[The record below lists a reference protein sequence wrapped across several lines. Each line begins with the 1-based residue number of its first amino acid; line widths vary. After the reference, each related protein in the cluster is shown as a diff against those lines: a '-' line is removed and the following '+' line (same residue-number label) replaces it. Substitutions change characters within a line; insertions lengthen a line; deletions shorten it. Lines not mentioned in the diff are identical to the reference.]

1 MISALMLTLFPRRT
15 ALLAW
20 TAALLALAATPRLA
34 ADLTWSPATG
44 WKVEEGSLSGLTGAK
59 GHGALDLM
67 NKARRDEEAGRTSAA
82 IKGYDKV
89 ASKYQGSVFA
99 PEALFRE
106 ARLYQGRKQLYKA
119 FQAYQTVLRLY
130 PNTKR
135 FNEVIGE
142 QYRIASALLNGAHNR
157 MLGGLIPG
165 FANRSKGIEYF
176 EVILINA
183 PYSDYA
189 PLALMDIAR
198 GFQRE
203 NTKED
208 AIDALDRLVNTYP
221 QSVLAPVAYLR
232 LGDLYAALSEGPKY
246 DQAST
251 KEAMTYY
258 EDYMILYP
266 GDSNI
271 AIAAAGVDR
280 MKTILAQSK
289 IYIGDFY
296 FYKRQ
301 NYRAAR
307 VFYNEAITS
316 YPESAPAGLAKKRLA
331 EVDAKMT
338 MSAVGA
344 RNPPKKRWF
353 WPF

>member
-1 MISALMLTLFPRRT
+1 MPNPFTRRP

-20 TAALLALAATPRLA
+20 VAALLALGAAPRLA

-44 WKVEEGSLSGLTGAK
+44 WKVEEGMLSGLTGAQ
-59 GHGALDLM
+59 GHGALDMM
-67 NKARRDEEAGRTSAA
+67 NKARQDEESGRIGAA
-82 IKGYDKV
+82 IRAYGKAADKY
-89 ASKYQGSVFA
+89 KGSVFA

-106 ARLYQGRKQLYKA
+106 GKLLEGRKQYYKA
-119 FQAYQTVLRLY
+119 FTAFQSVLRLY

-142 QYRIASALLNGAHNR
+142 QYRIAAALIDGAHNR
-157 MLGGLIPG
+157 MFGGLIPG
-165 FANRSKGIEYF
+165 FSNRTKGLEFF
-176 EVILINA
+176 EVILLNA

-198 GFQRE
+198 GYQRDKSRE
-203 NTKED
+203 E
-208 AIDALDRLVNTYP
+208 AIDSLDRLVNTYP

-232 LGDLYAALSEGPKY
+232 LGDLHASLSEGPKY

-258 EDYMILYP
+258 EDYMILFP

-271 AIAAAGVDR
+271 ALAAAGVDR
-280 MKTILAQSK
+280 MKTTLAQSK

-307 VFYNEAITS
+307 VFYNEAITA
-316 YPESAPAGLAKKRLA
+316 YPESGPANLAKRRLA
-331 EVDAKMT
+331 EVDARMAR
-338 MSAVGA
+338 SAVGA
-344 RNPPKKRWF
+344 KNPPSRHWF

>member
-1 MISALMLTLFPRRT
+1 MPIPFLRRQ
-15 ALLAW
+15 ALLIW
-20 TAALLALAATPRLA
+20 AAAVFALSATPRLA

-44 WKVEEGSLSGLTGAK
+44 WKVDEGALSGLTGVQ
-59 GHGALDLM
+59 GRGALDLM
-67 NKARRDEEAGRTSAA
+67 NKARRDEENGRIGAA
-82 IKGYDKV
+82 IKEYNRV
-89 ASKYQGSVFA
+89 SSKYQGSIYA
-99 PEALFRE
+99 PEALYRQGK
-106 ARLYQGRKQLYKA
+106 LLQGRKQLYKA
-119 FQAYQTVLRLY
+119 FTAYQSVLRLY

-142 QYRIASALLNGAHNR
+142 QYRIASALLDGAHNHV
-157 MLGGLIPG
+157 LGGLLPS
-165 FANRSKGIEYF
+165 FSNRTKGLEYF
-176 EVILINA
+176 EVILLNA

-198 GFQRE
+198 GYQRDKSRE
-203 NTKED
+203 E

-221 QSVLAPVAYLR
+221 QSVLAPVAYLK
-232 LGDLYAALSEGPKY
+232 LGDLHASLTQGPKY

-266 GDSNI
+266 GDPTI
-271 AIAAAGVDR
+271 AQAAAGVDK

-307 VFYNEAITS
+307 VFYNEAITA
-316 YPESAPAGLAKKRLA
+316 YPESVPASLAKKRLA
-331 EVDAKMT
+331 EVDSR
-338 MSAVGA
+338 MSKNAVGNK
-344 RNPPKKRWF
+344 NPPKRRF

>member
-1 MISALMLTLFPRRT
+1 MPTLFPRRP

-20 TAALLALAATPRLA
+20 TAALLALAAAPRLA
-34 ADLTWSPATG
+34 ADLVWTPATG
-44 WKVEEGSLSGLTGAK
+44 WKVEEGALSGLTGAQ

-82 IKGYDKV
+82 IKEYAKA
-89 ASKYQGSVFA
+89 ASKYQGSVYA
-99 PEALFRE
+99 PEALYRE
-106 ARLYQGRKQLYKA
+106 GKLLEGRKQLYKA
-119 FQAYQTVLRLY
+119 FTAFQSVLRLY

-142 QYRIASALLNGAHNR
+142 QYRIASALMNGVHNR
-157 MLGGLIPG
+157 MLGGLLPG
-165 FANRSKGIEYF
+165 FSNRTKGIEYF
-176 EVILINA
+176 EVILLNA

-198 GFQRE
+198 GYQRDKSPE
-203 NTKED
+203 E

-232 LGDLYAALSEGPKY
+232 LGDLHASLSEGPKY

-271 AIAAAGVDR
+271 AIAASGVDK
-280 MKTILAQSK
+280 MKTTLAQSK

-316 YPESAPAGLAKKRLA
+316 YPESAPANLAKRRLT
-331 EVDAKMT
+331 EVDSKMA

-344 RNPPKKRWF
+344 KNPPKKRWF

>member
-1 MISALMLTLFPRRT
+1 VISALMPTLFPRRP

-20 TAALLALAATPRLA
+20 IAALLALAATPRLA
-34 ADLTWSPATG
+34 ADLTWSPSTG
-44 WKVEEGSLSGLTGAK
+44 WRVEEGALSGLTGAK

-67 NKARRDEEAGRTSAA
+67 NKARRDEEAGSISAA
-82 IKGYDKV
+82 IKGYEKV
-89 ASKYQGSVFA
+89 SSKYQGSVFA
-99 PEALFRE
+99 PEALYR
-106 ARLYQGRKQLYKA
+106 AGKLLQGRKQYYKA
-119 FQAYQTVLRLY
+119 FTAYQTVLRLY

-142 QYRIASALLNGAHNR
+142 QYRIASALLDGAHNR
-157 MLGGLIPG
+157 MLGGLLPG
-165 FANRSKGIEYF
+165 FSNRTKGLEFF
-176 EVILINA
+176 EVILLNA

-189 PLALMDIAR
+189 PLSLMDIAR
-198 GFQRE
+198 GYQRD
-203 NTKED
+203 NSKEE

-232 LGDLYAALSEGPKY
+232 LGDLHASLSEGPKY

-280 MKTILAQSK
+280 MKTTLAQSK

-316 YPESAPAGLAKKRLA
+316 YPESGPAGVAKRRLA

-338 MSAVGA
+338 KSAVGA
-344 RNPPKKRWF
+344 VNPPKKRWF

>member
-1 MISALMLTLFPRRT
+1 MISALMPNLFPRRP
-15 ALLAW
+15 ALLIW

-34 ADLTWSPATG
+34 ADLAWSPATG
-44 WKVEEGSLSGLTGAK
+44 WKLEEGSLSGLTGAQ
-59 GHGALDLM
+59 GRGALDMM
-67 NKARRDEEAGRTSAA
+67 NKARQAEESGRISAA
-82 IKGYDKV
+82 IKAYGKAADKY
-89 ASKYQGSVFA
+89 KGSVFA
-99 PEALFRE
+99 PEALYRE
-106 ARLYQGRKQLYKA
+106 GRLLEGRKQFYKA
-119 FQAYQTVLRLY
+119 FMAFQSVLRLY

-142 QYRIASALLNGAHNR
+142 QYRIASALLDGVHNR
-157 MLGGLIPG
+157 IFGGLLPG
-165 FANRSKGIEYF
+165 IANRTKGIEYF
-176 EVILINA
+176 EVILLNA

-198 GFQRE
+198 GYQRE
-203 NTKED
+203 KSHEE

-232 LGDLYAALSEGPKY
+232 LGDLHASLSEGPKY

-271 AIAAAGVDR
+271 AIAATGVDR
-280 MKTILAQSK
+280 MKTTLAQSK

-316 YPESAPAGLAKKRLA
+316 YPESGPASVAKKRLA
-331 EVDAKMT
+331 EVDAKMAR
-338 MSAVGA
+338 SAVGA
-344 RNPPKKRWF
+344 RNPPSRHWF